1 MARLREVLFSRNFF
15 PLWAGQII
23 SEFGD
28 RLNQMALISLVYH
41 LKPGSVMALANI
53 LLFTIIPV
61 FVIGPVAGVYVD
73 RWDRKTVM
81 VISDVL
87 RGLMVLLIPLCVW
100 LKMMP
105 IVYVLV
111 FLMFSATRFFLPS
124 KMAFIPEIVDKDKIM
139 VANSLS
145 NTTRMIATVLG
156 FALAGFIVNRVGFM
170 AGFYLDSLSFFI
182 SGALIASITAPDKI
196 KDVRKDI
203 EITKDLIDKSL
214 RRNVWHEILE
224 GFGYMFT
231 KTRMKIVTSAMF
243 FVMAGAGSVF
253 CVIIVFVQKSFGSVT
268 EDLGVLGVFLGVG
281 LFLGTVLYGKFGQAL
296 SKVRTIFVSITA
308 AGLFVGL
315 FALSVNYHPTLMT
328 AGIIATAIGASAGPV
343 FVCAATLI
351 HTLVP
356 DDARG
361 RIFSSMEIVM
371 HIAFIVFMFA
381 TAEISKVTSNF
392 SILMASAAAF
402 TILGTAG
409 QIAARKDKFTC

>member
-1 MARLREVLFSRNFF
+1 
-15 PLWAGQII
+15 
-23 SEFGD
+23 
-28 RLNQMALISLVYH
+28 MALISLVYH
-41 LKPGSVMALANI
+41 LKPGSVMALANL

-61 FVIGPVAGVYVD
+61 FIIGPVAGVYVD

-87 RGLMVLLIPLCVW
+87 RGLLVLLIPLCVW

-105 IVYVLV
+105 VVYVLV
-111 FLMFSATRFFLPS
+111 FCMFSATRFFLPS

-145 NTTRMIATVLG
+145 NTTRMIATVMG
-156 FALAGFIVNRVGFM
+156 FALAGFIVNRIGYM

-182 SGALIASITAPDKI
+182 SGALIASITAPEKI
-196 KDVRKDI
+196 RDVKKDI
-203 EITKDLIDKSL
+203 EITKDLIDKTL
-214 RRNVWHEILE
+214 RRNVWQEIME
-224 GFGYMFT
+224 GFGFMFK

-253 CVIIVFVQKSFGSVT
+253 CVIIVFVQQSFGSIT

-296 SKVRTIFVSITA
+296 SKVRTIFVSITVS
-308 AGLFVGL
+308 GLFVGL
-315 FALSVNYHPTLMT
+315 FAICVKSHPTLIT
-328 AGIIATAIGASAGPV
+328 AGIIAMAIGASAGPV

-356 DDARG
+356 DEARG

-371 HIAFIVFMFA
+371 HIAFLAFMFG
-381 TAEISKVTSNF
+381 TAQISKVSSNF

-402 TILGTAG
+402 TILGAAG
-409 QIAARKDKFTC
+409 QIAARKDKFAC